1 MKLDVGA
8 RYHIDFK
15 DGQYSIVEVLDY
27 VEGKFIPYYTL
38 RASKGR
44 ALAIGHE
51 FNLIHD
57 SIWFDKFTFTPLKS
71 LDIDNVLEVE
81 METIDLDAPVVL
93 DDDLY
98 ELFVNLAIDTGDEAW
113 LLELSQ
119 WKGAREHGNV

>member
-1 MKLDVGA
+1 MMKLEVGQ

-15 DGQYSIVEVLDY
+15 DGQYSVVEVLDY

-57 SIWFDKFTFTPLKS
+57 SVWFDKFTFTPLQS
-71 LDIDNVLEVE
+71 LDIDEVLE
-81 METIDLDAPVVL
+81 ETIDLDAPVIL
-93 DDDLY
+93 DNDLY
-98 ELFVNLAIDTGDEAW
+98 ELFVNLAIDTGDESW
-113 LLELSQ
+113 LMELSQ
-119 WKGAREHGNV
+119 WKGAEEHGNV